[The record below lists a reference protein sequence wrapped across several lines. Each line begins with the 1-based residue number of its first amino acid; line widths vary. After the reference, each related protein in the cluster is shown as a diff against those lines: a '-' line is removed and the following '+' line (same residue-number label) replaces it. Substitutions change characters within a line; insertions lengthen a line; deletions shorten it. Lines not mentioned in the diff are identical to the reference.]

1 MTIGTLFIM
10 LIGFSG
16 GLLAGYLLVQQSI
29 DDANDN
35 ARKWRQTA
43 LEFKAELERRK

>member
-1 MTIGTLFIM
+1 MTIGALIIM

-16 GLLAGYLLVQQSI
+16 GLLAGYFLIQQSI

-35 ARKWRQTA
+35 ARKWRQAA
-43 LEFKAELERRK
+43 LELKAELERRK